1 MVASARGIAFLA
13 ITARVVATLSQ
24 RMLFPLSL
32 VAACSRAF
40 PASPVTMSPAPAPTA
55 ASTPVPIANATAP
68 PAASTGPATPPQID
82 PDGDDDPV
90 EAGKASF
97 RPALTFERVGRAP
110 AALQRICDLTPL
122 GDSLYAAH
130 SNQPLGTDGATI
142 SRYRPDDPKRPFSI
156 AFDWNRP
163 GEPTK
168 GGGAGQG
175 FLRVHAI
182 GGRLFVPD
190 ADPPYAGFGISD
202 WGTEGFV
209 FVSDANGSFA
219 AARMPGHRP
228 PGPPTPDGAAGASVL
243 PRAYH
248 DIDVIRFRGRLYA
261 STGSVP
267 PTQQA
272 WRGPSPGALHV
283 ADDKWA
289 RWTYQVDYPFP
300 WQNGVW
306 RLTFLV
312 RFRDRLYA
320 GIQDFDGRD
329 PNDYVTF
336 TPPADA
342 QIITHDDVHGVRVTP
357 RGGALTLRW
366 YADAGKLWWI
376 VLERDGAGT
385 LRVTSDGENWRVVPL
400 PPEAGRPSDVVRFG
414 DAVVA
419 LVERG
424 LWRVDVEP
432 PTLVAQID
440 SRKSPFVVNDAF
452 CSAPLAV
459 FRGELYAGGQRDG
472 SLWKLAPAP

>member
-1 MVASARGIAFLA
+1 VAP
-13 ITARVVATLSQ
+13 T
-24 RMLFPLSL
+24 
-32 VAACSRAF
+32 
-40 PASPVTMSPAPAPTA
+40 PAPTA
-55 ASTPVPIANATAP
+55 NSSASPET
-68 PAASTGPATPPQID
+68 STGPAAPPQID
-82 PDGDDDPV
+82 PDGDDDPG
-90 EAGKASF
+90 EASEASF
-97 RPALTFERVGRAP
+97 RPALSFERVGRAP
-110 AALQRICDLTPL
+110 LALQRICDLTPL

-130 SNQPLGTDGATI
+130 ANQPLGTDGATI
-142 SRYRPDDPKRPFSI
+142 SRYRPDDPKRPFSV
-156 AFDWNRP
+156 AFDWNRA

-228 PGPPTPDGAAGASVL
+228 PGPPTRDGGAGASVL

-267 PTQQA
+267 PTEKA
-272 WRGPSPGALHV
+272 WRGASPGALHV
-283 ADDKWA
+283 ADDTWA

-300 WQNGVW
+300 WQSGVW

-320 GIQDFDGRD
+320 GIQDFDGRE
-329 PNDYVTF
+329 PNDYVMF
-336 TPPADA
+336 TPPSDA
-342 QIITHDDVHGVRVTP
+342 QIVTRDDVHGVRVTP
-357 RGGALTLRW
+357 GGAALTLRW
-366 YADAGKLWWI
+366 YADAGHLWWV

-385 LRVTSDGENWRVVPL
+385 LRVTSDGDNWRVVPL

-419 LVERG
+419 LAEGG
-424 LWRVDVEP
+424 LWRVDVQP
-432 PTLVAQID
+432 PALVARID
-440 SRKSPFVVNDAF
+440 SRKTPFVVSDAF

-459 FRGELYAGGQRDG
+459 FRGELYAGGQLDG
-472 SLWKLAPAP
+472 SLWKLAPPP